1 MGEADLDPKNKESID
16 AALSQDWERALK
28 LNLELQKSYPKN
40 INILNRLAHSHL
52 ELGQLEKA
60 KATYNKALKLDPY
73 NQIANKNLKN
83 LTGLKSKDI
92 KKSGA
97 ALFDPK
103 IFLEEPGKTK
113 VLNLEDVAMPKI
125 LAPLRTGDQLKLT
138 ASGKDIIIFSKN
150 GSRLGKLDPDW
161 SDQIATAL
169 RAGSR
174 FEAYLKSIQLIREG
188 TSLVTVFVKETHR
201 AGKLANKPPF
211 PSESTDF
218 TPYVR
223 EGTLN
228 YLNEIVTQT
237 DEEIDEESD
246 ITEVKESRTDVP
258 ESIERLAEAEDES
271 NFDEE

>member
-40 INILNRLAHSHL
+40 
-52 ELGQLEKA
+52 
-60 KATYNKALKLDPY
+60 
-73 NQIANKNLKN
+73 
-83 LTGLKSKDI
+83 
-92 KKSGA
+92 
-97 ALFDPK
+97 
-103 IFLEEPGKTK
+103 
-113 VLNLEDVAMPKI
+113 
-125 LAPLRTGDQLKLT
+125 
-138 ASGKDIIIFSKN
+138 IIIFSKN

-271 NFDEE
+271 NFY